1 LLAKDAKSRKAAKGH
16 QLAEGQAAAASSAA
30 DHRNT
35 LNDLTNA
42 QWMYFSRNVWTT
54 TYSSELGFDLR
65 KKQGGNKPPRL
76 MKELIEMFTK
86 KGQKVLDPMCGVGG
100 TLLGCSLA
108 GRDGIGIELNP
119 EWIRIYDQV
128 CKREGIKKFKVIQG
142 DCLSVLKTLPDN
154 SIDLAIVDPPYRED
168 TKWDRTMCN
177 DTHAAR
183 VASVPERYSTDGADF
198 GNIMDY
204 PQFLAKIRLLSAELF
219 RVLKQEK
226 YLVVFAKDEYQGR
239 EFREKSA
246 EMAEAVHAA
255 AAGFQWKSKITW
267 YQHGA
272 KLRPYGVPY
281 SFVPNITDQ
290 KILVF
295 KKSDRVGRTKKS

>member
-1 LLAKDAKSRKAAKGH
+1 MLVAKDAKSRKTPKGR
-16 QLAEGQAAAASSAA
+16 QLAEGRASA
-30 DHRNT
+30 DPRNA

-54 TYSSELGFDLR
+54 TYPAELGLDLR

-100 TLLGCSLA
+100 TLLGCALA
-108 GRDGIGIELNP
+108 GREGIGIELNP
-119 EWIRIYDQV
+119 EWIRIYDEV
-128 CKREGIKKFKVIQG
+128 CKREGVKKFKVIQG
-142 DCLSVLKTLPDN
+142 DCLGVLKTLPDN

-168 TKWDRTMCN
+168 TKWDRTMCD

-183 VASVPERYSTDGADF
+183 VASVPEKYSTDGADF
-198 GNIMDY
+198 GNVMDY
-204 PQFLAKIRLLSAELF
+204 QQFLAKMRLLSAEIF
-219 RVLKQEK
+219 RVLGQEK
-226 YLVVFAKDEYQGR
+226 YLVVFAKDEYQGG

-246 EMAEAVHAA
+246 EMAEAVKA

-272 KLRPYGVPY
+272 RLRPYGVPY
-281 SFVPNITDQ
+281 SFVPNIADQ

-295 KKSDRVGRTKKS
+295 KKSDRVGRKKRS